1 MKKQVQTLIIAGVLT
16 SMLTGCGAVMQD
28 RSSAT
33 QFDLQVQEESQ
44 NLDKKPVKS
53 DVFNKVKTIVVADYV
68 DYLEGFPAD
77 NIRVYKVMVK
87 QLEKS
92 LERSG
97 KYKVISSSKFR
108 DEIKRQDQDIDLTVD
123 SSEDIEE
130 SMAIVG
136 KALTVHGVVAIDI
149 DTEGENISSL
159 SNQATQMSQ
168 LIVDGEIRLPM
179 EIKLVMVRT
188 RTSEVLYSQSS
199 IVDWVTGTSGLSTT
213 KSSRLTKIVSSV
225 VDPLVLGMT
234 KTPN

>member
-130 SMAIVG
+130 SMALVG

>member
-1 MKKQVQTLIIAGVLT
+1 MKRQVQILIIAGVLT
-16 SMLTGCGAVMQD
+16 SMLTGCGAVMQA

>member
-33 QFDLQVQEESQ
+33 QFDLRVQEESQ

>member
-16 SMLTGCGAVMQD
+16 SMLTGCGVVTQA

-33 QFDLQVQEESQ
+33 QFDLRVQEESQ

-68 DYLEGFPAD
+68 DYLEGYPAD

-136 KALTVHGVVAIDI
+136 KALTVHGVVAIDM